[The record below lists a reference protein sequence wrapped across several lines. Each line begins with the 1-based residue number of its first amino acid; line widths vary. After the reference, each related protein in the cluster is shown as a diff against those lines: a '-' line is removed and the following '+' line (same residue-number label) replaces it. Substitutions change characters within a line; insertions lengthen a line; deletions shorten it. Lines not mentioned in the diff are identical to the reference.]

1 MWIGESG
8 CGVVVDMVD
17 VVEEKGLDGRQ
28 KSFDGDGILLPRQS
42 TDEKDREGEWRE
54 QGLSF
59 SKTLVERRRNSLRED
74 IVARWLREIG
84 RASCRERVF

>member
-74 IVARWLREIG
+74 IVARWLRVSV
-84 RASCRERVF
+84 R